1 MPFFQQEAI
10 GFHFREV
17 GQGYPF
23 IFQNG
28 LGGDVNQPLSL
39 LQQMQGYRLAA
50 FDCRGHG
57 ATHPLGDPERFSL
70 ASFADD
76 LLAFLNHMGYQQA
89 VIGGIS
95 MGAAVALNFALRHPG
110 RTSGLI
116 LSRPAWLDRPD
127 PPNLAVYDLIAQLIR
142 TRGAHNGRAAFLDSD
157 VYQHIRHV
165 SPDAANSL
173 VGQFENNLAEEAV
186 IRLERIP
193 HCALIADM
201 SELQAIRAPT
211 LIMANQQDP
220 IHPIEYGRALAQEIR
235 GAVFHEL
242 TPKSV
247 STERHAADVRRH
259 VADFL
264 RTLQLPATIA

>member
-1 MPFFQQEAI
+1 MPYFQHEAI
-10 GFHFREV
+10 EFHFQEV

-23 IFQNG
+23 IFQHG
-28 LGGDVNQPLSL
+28 LGGDVNQPLGL
-39 LQQMQGYRLAA
+39 LQQIQDYRLAA

-57 ATHPLGDPERFSL
+57 ATQPLGDPERFSL
-70 ASFADD
+70 ASFAED

-110 RTSGLI
+110 RISGLI

-142 TRGAHNGRAAFLDSD
+142 TRGAHDGRAAFLDSD
-157 VYQHIRHV
+157 VYQHIRQE

-173 VGQFENNLAEEAV
+173 VGQFENNLAEVAV

-193 HCALIADM
+193 HCAPMASM
-201 SELQAIRAPT
+201 SDLDAIQAPT
-211 LIMANQQDP
+211 MIMASQQDP
-220 IHPIEYGRALAQEIR
+220 IHPIEYGRALAQAIK
-235 GAVFHEL
+235 GATFREL
-242 TPKSV
+242 TPKST

-259 VADFL
+259 IADFL
-264 RTLQLPATIA
+264 RSLQLPAKIA